1 MNWPTEFNLDDNHC
15 SDVLLGAYD
24 CPVEAATVLDIGANV
39 GAFARWAKQRWP
51 NAKVHC
57 YEPQP
62 FNFSLLKMTIKHYDL
77 QNVWPHEVGVSD
89 KEGNLTLYENGFNCG
104 EWSLIKFDENGT
116 REISVQIVAAST
128 LPDADFIK
136 IDTEG
141 VEPNILKGLL
151 DSGKLAKAN
160 AVVLEYHSAVHVPIL
175 IWQCQQAGLRL
186 FKCDPHMD
194 HRGLLRFVRA

>member
-1 MNWPTEFNLDDNHC
+1 MNWPAEFNLDENHC
-15 SDVLLGAYD
+15 ADVLAGTYD
-24 CPVEAATVLDIGANV
+24 CPVEASVVMDIGANV

-62 FNFSLLKMTIKHYDL
+62 FNYSLLKMTINHYDL

-104 EWSLIKFDENGT
+104 EWSLIKFDPNGK
-116 REISVQIVAAST
+116 REVSVQIIDAAT

-141 VEPNILKGLL
+141 MEPNILKRLA
-151 DSGKLAKAN
+151 DAGKLANVKG
-160 AVVLEYHSAVHVPIL
+160 VVLEYHAAVHVAPI
-175 IWQCQQAGLRL
+175 IWLCKQAGLSL
-186 FKCDPHMD
+186 YDISPHMD
-194 HRGLLRFVRA
+194 HRGVMKFVRA